1 MLKNEQNYKETENV
15 QQPEQLTGQ
24 VNNQAQT
31 VNDIVGEAVNQ
42 PTEEEKAKAER
53 LDFLD
58 GLRITTQTEVPP
70 EQPVL
75 SLDGV
80 GFFALGDIH
89 ALKGKQKQGKSSV
102 LKVMAAALLSGQT
115 FRIKGELQDPLVLWC
130 DTEQKPADVKLILSD
145 IRQLTGLSEAFIDE
159 HLLLFQLR
167 KLTYETLYG
176 DIALLIE
183 RYRPQLVILDGVV
196 QFVQSFNDEVTS
208 RQLIHDLM
216 MLAGDFQCSIVNVL
230 HENKAADDANM
241 RGHLGTEL
249 SHAAGTVLSCTKSK
263 QGTIS
268 VTCTDP
274 RHGVVPTWSIRF
286 DQNGRIVDADAEHR
300 QELDRQKQLRKEAS
314 EAKRAQERQERIDMV
329 HSIIREAGGS
339 INCSDLV
346 KQMEKKTGRD
356 RTTIGRYLKAMLDEK
371 TIYEANKIIT
381 ATPQTSLDL

>member
-1 MLKNEQNYKETENV
+1 MSQEIKRETGNV

-31 VNDIVGEAVNQ
+31 VKDIVGEAVNQ
-42 PTEEEKAKAER
+42 PTTEEQAKAER
-53 LDFLD
+53 LDFLG

-70 EQPVL
+70 EQPVF
-75 SLDGV
+75 SIDNV

-115 FRIKGELQDPLVLWC
+115 FRIKGELQEPLVLWC
-130 DTEQKPADVKLILSD
+130 DTEQKPADVKLVLSD
-145 IRQLTGLSEAFIDE
+145 VRQLTGLSEAFIDE

-167 KLTYETLYG
+167 KLNYETLYG
-176 DIALLIE
+176 DIALLIG
-183 RYRPQLVILDGVV
+183 RYHPQLVILDGVV
-196 QFVQSFNDEVTS
+196 QLVQSFNDEVSS
-208 RQLIHDLM
+208 RKLIHDM
-216 MLAGDFQCSIVNVL
+216 MVLAGDSQCSIVNVL
-230 HENKAADDANM
+230 HENKAVDDANM

-249 SHAAGTVLSCTKSK
+249 SHAAGTVLSCSKSK

-286 DQNGRIVDADAEHR
+286 DHAGRIVDADAEHR

-314 EAKRAQERQERIDMV
+314 EAKREQERQARNEMV
-329 HSIIREAGGS
+329 HSLIREAGGS
-339 INCSDLV
+339 IGRAELT
-346 KQMEKKTGRD
+346 KLMEEKTGRD
-356 RTTIGRYLKAMLDEK
+356 RTTVGRYLKVMLSEEI
-371 TIYEANKIIT
+371 IYEANKIIT
-381 ATPQTSLDL
+381 ATPQTSLAL